1 MAETLPRNHAHA
13 LPLPRTSLVGREG
26 EIAAARGA
34 LLDEAVPL
42 LTLTGPGGVG
52 KTRLALA
59 VAHDVAEQFADGVV
73 FVDLAALS
81 DPALLP
87 ATVATALGTTPD
99 LHQSLIEASVAHLR
113 LRQLLLVL
121 DNCDHLLAAAG
132 ELASALLAG
141 CPAVQVL
148 ATSRAPLRVRGEQ
161 TLPVEPLPL
170 PPSDTLLSLKE
181 LAQNEAVRLFVE
193 RAHEADPAIRLDLEA
208 AGAIADI
215 CRRLDGLPLAIEL
228 AAVRVTVLP
237 PVALLARLQQS
248 LPLLTGGP
256 RDAPQRQRTLRDT
269 IAWSYDLL
277 DDEEQR
283 LFRWSSVFVGG
294 FTFEAA
300 EAFAVAADLSGDV
313 IARITALVDH
323 SLLRRRTGAD
333 GTARYTMLETI
344 REFGLEQLAA
354 SGETDAARAAH
365 AVYVRDLI
373 AQAEPALLDRE
384 TSQRWLGRL
393 DNERGNLRVALT
405 WWLKRGESE
414 AALTT
419 AGALVAYW
427 WFRSDFAEARS
438 WCERALALAV
448 DVAYA
453 ESPLSVHY
461 GACVLAS
468 NEGNFNRA
476 VAAGEAMLHAARA
489 SGDAVGTVRAHY
501 GICHAA
507 RRQGDE
513 ERALSHALAAIA
525 EAREAVAREA
535 VSPIWLAWTLSF
547 LGESPDIVGNERA
560 ETAAREALSIFRHL
574 GNEWGQANALQVLAI
589 SALEHGEISNSVK
602 LLAESIALRR
612 SIGERSGAVESL
624 MATAGIAVRTDHF
637 DDAARIIGAAE
648 AWANGLG
655 GAYHSPP
662 YLHRDRTV
670 AAVRSMLGD
679 MRFAA
684 CRAEGTG
691 MPWSTALTEARR
703 LLEEIAAADAASV
716 VSPRSLQQ
724 ESIPRT
730 QESVRDDGDRIGS
743 AERLM
748 RSAIP
753 AHASPAAIPVTNQSP
768 IEAPPPG
775 SDLTLREREVLDLL
789 CQRLSNP
796 EIADQLYIGTRTV
809 EFHVA
814 NIIGKLGADNRREA
828 AAIAVRLGLV

>member
-1 MAETLPRNHAHA
+1 MAKLLPRDHAHTLPLA
-13 LPLPRTSLVGREG
+13 RTSLVGREG
-26 EIAAARGA
+26 EIAAARAA
-34 LLDEAVPL
+34 LLDEAAPL

-52 KTRLALA
+52 KTRLGLA

-87 ATVATALGTTPD
+87 ATVATALGATPD
-99 LHQSLIEASVAHLR
+99 PHQSLIQASVAHLR
-113 LRQLLLVL
+113 PRQLLLVL

-132 ELASALLAG
+132 ELTSALLVG

-170 PPSDTLLSLKE
+170 PASDTLLSLKE
-181 LAQNEAVRLFVE
+181 LARNEAVRLFVE
-193 RAHEADPAIRLDLEA
+193 RAREADPALRLDLEA
-208 AGAIADI
+208 AHTIADI
-215 CRRLDGLPLAIEL
+215 CQRLDGLPLAIEL
-228 AAVRVTVLP
+228 AAARVTVLP
-237 PVALLARLQQS
+237 PAALLARLQKC
-248 LPLLTGGP
+248 LPLLTDGP

-283 LFRWSSVFVGG
+283 LFRWLSVFVGG

-300 EAFAVAADLSGDV
+300 EAFAVAADLTGDV
-313 IARITALVDH
+313 LARITTLVDH

-333 GTARYTMLETI
+333 GTARNTMLETI

-365 AVYVRDLI
+365 ASHIRDLI
-373 AQAEPALLDRE
+373 AQAEPALMDRAA
-384 TSQRWLGRL
+384 SQRWLGRL

-405 WWLKRGESE
+405 WWLTRGESE

-448 DVAYA
+448 DVAYV
-453 ESPLSVHY
+453 ESPLSTHY

-468 NEGNFNRA
+468 NEGDYDRA

-501 GICHAA
+501 GLCHAA
-507 RRQGDE
+507 RRQGNA
-513 ERALSHALAAIA
+513 ERARSHALAAIA

-547 LGESPDIVGNERA
+547 LGESADIVGNERA
-560 ETAAREALSIFRHL
+560 ETAAGEALSIFRQL
-574 GNEWGQANALQVLAI
+574 GNAWGQANALQVLAI
-589 SALEHGEISNSVK
+589 LTLERGDVRRSVE
-602 LLAESIALRR
+602 LLAESITLRR
-612 SIGERSGAVESL
+612 AIGERFGAVEGL
-624 MATAGIAVRTDHF
+624 VATAGIAVRSGRF
-637 DDAARIIGAAE
+637 DDAARFIGAAE
-648 AWANGLG
+648 AWAGDLG
-655 GAYHSPP
+655 FAYHGPP
-662 YLHRDRTV
+662 YLHRERTV
-670 AAVRSMLGD
+670 AAVRSALGD
-679 MRFAA
+679 LRFAVA
-684 CRAEGTG
+684 RAEGAG
-691 MPWSTALTEARR
+691 MPWTAALTEAQR
-703 LLEEIAAADAASV
+703 LLEEIAAADPGSIVLAG
-716 VSPRSLQQ
+716 SLEQ
-724 ESIPRT
+724 ESIPRAH
-730 QESVRDDGDRIGS
+730 ESAREQTDHSGS
-743 AERLM
+743 AGWLM
-748 RSAIP
+748 GSTVLTHP
-753 AHASPAAIPVTNQSP
+753 APAVTAATSQSP
-768 IEAPPPG
+768 VEAPPPG
-775 SDLTLREREVLDLL
+775 SDLTLREQEVLHLL
-789 CQRLSNP
+789 CQRFSNP

-809 EFHVA
+809 EFHVT
-814 NIIGKLGADNRREA
+814 NIIGKLGAENRRDA
-828 AAIAVRLGLV
+828 AAIATRLGFV

>member
-13 LPLPRTSLVGREG
+13 LPLARTSLVGREG
-26 EIAAARGA
+26 EVAAARAA
-34 LLDEAVPL
+34 LLDEAAPL

-59 VAHDVAEQFADGVV
+59 VAHDVIEQFAEGVV

-87 ATVATALGTTPD
+87 ATVATALGATPG
-99 LHQSLIEASVAHLR
+99 LGQSLIQTSVEHLR
-113 LRQLLLVL
+113 SRQLLLVL

-132 ELASALLAG
+132 ELTSALLVG
-141 CPAVQVL
+141 SPAVQVL
-148 ATSRAPLRVRGEQ
+148 ATSRAPLRVRGEH

-170 PPSDTLLSLKE
+170 PASDTLHSLKE
-181 LAQNEAVRLFVE
+181 LARNEAVRLFVE
-193 RAHEADPAIRLDLEA
+193 RAREADPTIRLDLEA
-208 AGAIADI
+208 AGAIAEI
-215 CRRLDGLPLAIEL
+215 CHRLDGLPLAIEL
-228 AAVRVTVLP
+228 AAARVTVLP
-237 PVALLARLQQS
+237 PAALLTRLQQC
-248 LPLLTGGP
+248 LPLLTDGP
-256 RDAPQRQRTLRDT
+256 RDAPERQRTLRGT
-269 IAWSYDLL
+269 ITWSYDLL
-277 DDEEQR
+277 ANEEQR
-283 LFRWSSVFVGG
+283 LFRWLSVFVGG

-313 IARITALVDH
+313 LARITALIDH

-354 SGETDAARAAH
+354 SGEIDAARAAH
-365 AVYVRDLI
+365 ASHIRDLI
-373 AQAEPALLDRE
+373 ARAEPALMDRVA
-384 TSQRWLGRL
+384 SQRWLGRL

-414 AALTT
+414 AALMT

-453 ESPLSVHY
+453 ESPLSTHY

-468 NEGNFNRA
+468 NEGSYDRA
-476 VAAGEAMLHAARA
+476 VAAGEAMLRAARA

-501 GICHAA
+501 GLCHAA

-513 ERALSHALAAIA
+513 EQALSHALAAIA

-535 VSPIWLAWTLSF
+535 ISPIWLAWTLSF
-547 LGESPDIVGNERA
+547 LGESADIVGNERA
-560 ETAAREALSIFRHL
+560 ETAAAEALSIFREL
-574 GNEWGQANALQVLAI
+574 GNAWGQANTLQVLAI
-589 SALEHGEISNSVK
+589 AALEHRDISDSVR
-602 LLAESIALRR
+602 LLAESLTWRR
-612 SIGERSGAVESL
+612 SIGERFGAVEGL
-624 MATAGIAVRTDHF
+624 IATAGIAVRAGHF
-637 DDAARIIGAAE
+637 DDAARFIGAAE
-648 AWANGLG
+648 AWADSLG
-655 GAYHSPP
+655 FAYHSPQ

-670 AAVRSMLGD
+670 AAVRSTLGD
-679 MRFAA
+679 TRFAA
-684 CRAEGTG
+684 TRAEGAG
-691 MPWSTALTEARR
+691 MSWSAALTEARR
-703 LLEEIAAADAASV
+703 LLEEIAAIDPASV
-716 VSPRSLQQ
+716 VSSRSVKQ

-730 QESVRDDGDRIGS
+730 SGAMREDAAGAGS
-743 AERLM
+743 AEWLM
-748 RSAIP
+748 SSSILAHPAPVAIP
-753 AHASPAAIPVTNQSP
+753 AINQSSL
-768 IEAPPPG
+768 ETPPPG
-775 SDLTLREREVLDLL
+775 SELTLREREVLDLL
-789 CQRLSNP
+789 CQRFSNP

-814 NIIGKLGADNRREA
+814 NIIGKLGAANRRDA
-828 AAIAVRLGLV
+828 AALAVRLGLV